1 MGGGATVVRIG
12 GSGGTPVAVGNRG
25 VGVGEALVVGPL
37 VDEGGRSVLIAV
49 RNTGF
54 IGVAVVTVPPV
65 LGINGHGCN
74 ATG

>member
-1 MGGGATVVRIG
+1 VGGGATVVRIG
-12 GSGGTPVAVGNRG
+12 GRIPVAVGSRDEG
-25 VGVGEALVVGPL
+25 VDEASVVGPL
-37 VDEGGRSVLIAV
+37 VDEGDRSVLIAV
-49 RNTGF
+49 RNTGL